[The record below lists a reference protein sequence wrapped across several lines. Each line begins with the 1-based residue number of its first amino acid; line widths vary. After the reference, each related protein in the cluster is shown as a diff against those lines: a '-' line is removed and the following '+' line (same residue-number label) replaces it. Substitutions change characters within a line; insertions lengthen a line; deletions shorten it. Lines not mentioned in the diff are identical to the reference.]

1 MTKKKED
8 KFVWPFP
15 SYTVVPIKRSTEAD
29 IDKVN
34 LKVKRNEE
42 KRNQKVSRDSV
53 GDALL

>member
-42 KRNQKVSRDSV
+42 KRNQKVSRESV